1 MADRWLNETKS
12 SKITLSNRGDYIN
25 IDLGQEKKY
34 NLQY

>member
-1 MADRWLNETKS
+1 MNETKS